1 MIELTKLN
9 GQAFMLGAE
18 LIETI
23 EEVPDTVIT
32 TTTDSKYIV
41 RESAQEVKKQIIE
54 YKQKIF
60 SVLKG

>member
-1 MIELTKLN
+1 MIELTKLS
-9 GQAFMLGAE
+9 GQTFRLSAE

-41 RESAQEVKKQIIE
+41 RESAQEVTLRVIE
-54 YKQKIF
+54 YKHKIF
-60 SVLKG
+60 KVLKG